1 MKKITFLLSFLLLL
15 TSCYRYIPV
24 NRDTDTLET
33 GKRYLITRA
42 GKTKGVLFSY
52 SSDSL
57 LYYYPNREAE
67 RLGQRNFIEIHKI
80 DQIRLKEYSGT
91 KTTAFVTVLG
101 LVVLGYAALIGLLS
115 DAVPK
120 VP

>member
-1 MKKITFLLSFLLLL
+1 MKKIAFLLSFLLLL

-24 NRDTDTLET
+24 NRDTDTMET
-33 GKRYLITRA
+33 GKRYKITRE
-42 GKTKGVLFSY
+42 GKTKGVLFSH

-57 LYYYPNREAE
+57 LFYFPNREAE
-67 RLGQRNFIEIHKI
+67 RLGQRNFMELHKI
-80 DQIRLKEYSGT
+80 DKIRAKEFSGT
-91 KTTAFVTVLG
+91 KTTAFFTVLG
-101 LVVLGYAALIGLLS
+101 LVVLGYVALIGLLS